1 MSHGGSV
8 GPVGGARHSAHWI
21 RLILL
26 LPFLAMAWVPSYNA
40 VEPRLAGVPFFY
52 WYQILWILLAALLV
66 AIVYRVEHRSAE
78 A

>member
-1 MSHGGSV
+1 M
-8 GPVGGARHSAHWI
+8 